1 MSVFTVNASFPNAT
15 THKWIALLYGQRKI
29 FTGKVRYGVKFHHMI
44 ITQTIFYRRHRN
56 ILYQCAK
63 VCFKVKMSAIVSGVL
78 NSTIGLLCS
87 KLRDYTAERLN
98 EGDANDEQCRQIIVR
113 ELDDIKSKLDGLSR
127 KDLLASLSF
136 FKEGVTRLYTS
147 LETSSQSCDGPS
159 TSQASVEDQSE
170 VESATAMIPVTQAE
184 HDVIQRVSELS
195 DLIGNLKI
203 ASKERYKS
211 ARKSFEEAK
220 RLATEAFNNT
230 ALSSE
235 DRLMASKLRVA
246 SRILECLD
254 DPEAAVRDCFLYL
267 KELHDLPTV
276 QAMFSVWYNSDK
288 GITYRLRARFNKKKR
303 NVNVD
308 SIQMINAL
316 LIDLAMKFTNISMWG
331 CLIWPTI
338 KIGKEIYHPVLHNN
352 AVLKEIEKNDMQ
364 FPWIWD
370 IHEYFDYLHGCALT
384 GKGEIL
390 IILSRPKDSLKLIRR
405 NGEYKLFCT
414 IPSENDG
421 DIPNKIRCLAVDEHD
436 NVYIVI
442 QIPSRYK
449 NVPTKYKLLTFDAN
463 GNVKADRSL
472 DIIEK
477 TTGRLEMSVTK
488 GMIVIYCDVRKIMY
502 ICDSKNVK
510 PDYEFPLPCKNVNP
524 DDIDEF
530 TFTVSNKN
538 EIICTFLKVE
548 NLKCFYTYII
558 TMDGK
563 LKHAVQVPAIHS
575 DNSNSS
581 VVFNH
586 VNETI
591 LVSLDKTYDDSDDDD
606 DDDIDDDNN
615 DRSTKIDFRKQD
627 HTTIYSFSNTG
638 ELLHQ
643 FNIPDWYPQLISHP
657 NGPIALVKSTKVVMF
672 QM

>member
-1 MSVFTVNASFPNAT
+1 
-15 THKWIALLYGQRKI
+15 
-29 FTGKVRYGVKFHHMI
+29 
-44 ITQTIFYRRHRN
+44 
-56 ILYQCAK
+56 
-63 VCFKVKMSAIVSGVL
+63 MSAIVSGVL

-98 EGDANDEQCRQIIVR
+98 EGDVNDEKCRKIIVR

-147 LETSSQSCDGPS
+147 LETSGESCDGSS
-159 TSQASVEDQSE
+159 TSRAYVEDQSE
-170 VESATAMIPVTQAE
+170 VEGATAMTPVTQAE
-184 HDVIQRVSELS
+184 RDIIQRVSELS
-195 DLIGNLKI
+195 DLIRNLKV
-203 ASKERYKS
+203 ASQERYKS
-211 ARKSFEEAK
+211 AKKSFEEAK
-220 RLATEAFNNT
+220 RLATEAFNNA

-235 DRLMASKLRVA
+235 DRLMASKLRIA

-254 DPEAAVRDCFLYL
+254 DPEAAVRDCLLYL
-267 KELHDLPTV
+267 KELQDLPIV
-276 QAMFSVWYNSDK
+276 QAMFSVWYDSDK
-288 GITYRLRARFNKKKR
+288 GITSRLRARFNQKKR

-316 LIDLAMKFTNISMWG
+316 LIDLAMKFTNISVG
-331 CLIWPTI
+331 CLNWPTI
-338 KIGKEIYHPVLHNN
+338 KIGKERYHPVLHNN

-370 IHEYFDYLHGCALT
+370 LPKGIGYGCALT

-390 IILSRPKDSLKLIRR
+390 SRSKDSLNITRR
-405 NGEYKLFCT
+405 NGECELFCT

-436 NVYIVI
+436 NVHTVI
-442 QIPSRYK
+442 EIPSGYN

-477 TTGRLEMSVTK
+477 TMGWRLEMCVTK
-488 GMIVIYCDVRKIMY
+488 EGMIVICCKPTETMY
-502 ICDSKNVK
+502 ICDSTNVK
-510 PDYEFPLPCKNVNP
+510 PDYEFPLPWKNINP
-524 DDIDEF
+524 DDIEEF
-530 TFTVSNKN
+530 SFTVSNKN
-538 EIICTFLKVE
+538 EIICTFSEDK
-548 NLKCFYTYII
+548 NLKRFYMYII

-563 LKHAVQVPAIHS
+563 LKREVQVPAVHP
-575 DNSNSS
+575 DTHRLS

-586 VNETI
+586 VNGTI
-591 LVSLDKTYDDSDDDD
+591 LVSLNGVDDSDDDD
-606 DDDIDDDNN
+606 SDDDN
-615 DRSTKIDFRKQD
+615 DRFTKIEFRKQY
-627 HTTIYSFSNTG
+627 HTTIYTFSNTG

-643 FNIPDWYPQLISHP
+643 FNILDWYIRLISHP
-657 NGPIALVKSTKVVMF
+657 NGPIALVPFNGNEVLMV

>member
-1 MSVFTVNASFPNAT
+1 
-15 THKWIALLYGQRKI
+15 
-29 FTGKVRYGVKFHHMI
+29 
-44 ITQTIFYRRHRN
+44 
-56 ILYQCAK
+56 
-63 VCFKVKMSAIVSGVL
+63 MSAIVSGVL

-87 KLRDYTAERLN
+87 KLRDYTAGRLN

-136 FKEGVTRLYTS
+136 FKEGVTRLYSS
-147 LETSSQSCDGPS
+147 LETSVESCDGPS

-184 HDVIQRVSELS
+184 HDVIQRASELS

-211 ARKSFEEAK
+211 AKKSFEEAK

-235 DRLMASKLRVA
+235 DRLMASKLRIA

-254 DPEAAVRDCFLYL
+254 DPEAAVRDCLLYL
-267 KELHDLPTV
+267 KELQDLPAV
-276 QAMFSVWYNSDK
+276 QAMFSVWIDSDK
-288 GITYRLRARFNKKKR
+288 GITSRLRARFNKKKR
-303 NVNVD
+303 DVNVD

-316 LIDLAMKFTNISMWG
+316 LIDLAMKFTNISMG
-331 CLIWPTI
+331 FLNWPTI
-338 KIGKEIYHPVLHNN
+338 KIGKERYHPVLHNN
-352 AVLKEIEKNDMQ
+352 AVLKEIERNDMQ

-370 IHEYFDYLHGCALT
+370 LPERISDDDCFALT

-390 IILSRPKDSLKLIRR
+390 SRLEDSLKLTRR
-405 NGEYKLFCT
+405 NGECELFCT

-472 DIIEK
+472 DITEE
-477 TTGRLEMSVTK
+477 TTRRLEMSVTK
-488 GMIVIYCDVRKIMY
+488 EGMIVIYCCEWKTMY
-502 ICDSKNVK
+502 ICDITNVK
-510 PDYEFPLPCKNVNP
+510 PDYEFPLPCKNLNP

-538 EIICTFLKVE
+538 EIICTFTTEE
-548 NLKCFYTYII
+548 NLKCFYMYII
-558 TMDGK
+558 AMDGK
-563 LKHAVQVPAIHS
+563 LKREVQVPAIHS
-575 DNSNSS
+575 DPHLLS

-586 VNETI
+586 VNGTI
-591 LVSLDKTYDDSDDDD
+591 LVSLDGDEDSDDDSDDD
-606 DDDIDDDNN
+606 N
-615 DRSTKIDFRKQD
+615 DRFTKIDFRKQY
-627 HTTIYSFSNTG
+627 HTIIYTFSNTG

-643 FNIPDWYPQLISHP
+643 FNILDWYIRLISHP
-657 NGPIALVKSTKVVMF
+657 NGPIALVPFNGNVVVMV